1 MDSLIHLLLLTAKPP
16 MGTPA
21 YKTPEEYYDQVLEL
35 KKVYKF
41 PWHYN
46 FENWGWVFIS
56 IASISEST

>member
-21 YKTPEEYYDQVLEL
+21 YKTPEEYYDQILEL

-41 PWHYN
+41 PWYYN
-46 FENWGWVFIS
+46 FENWDPCVI
-56 IASISEST
+56 